1 MTVSSNSTGIIGFN
15 NLKED
20 LNSQQVQGAVAIANG
35 TDYVYVQTL
44 ANIAVGAT
52 FGVDKPS
59 FTANASGTGYT
70 LDVPAQYSGN
80 VAVLTNNYFWAKKVS
95 SPF

>member
-1 MTVSSNSTGIIGFN
+1 MTISSNSTGIQGFN

-20 LNSQQVQGAVAIANG
+20 ITPQFTQGVVAIANG

-44 ANIAVGAT
+44 ANVAVGAT

-80 VAVLTNNYFWAKKVS
+80 VAILTNNFFWAKKVS